1 MNKNLLITGGSGY
14 LGAHLVKTA
23 LAQGWRVYATYFT
36 RPFALVRGTALPLDL
51 RDSHKTSAVIRNI
64 SPRAI
69 IHTACSNFGEQSQA
83 IVPAATAVA
92 SSARDLGC
100 RLVHVSTDMVFDGEH
115 APYSDEAAPAP
126 TSDYGRAKARAEAL
140 VTQLCPSAVIVRP
153 SLIWGLDPIDHQTR
167 WLVDRVR
174 RRDPVTLFVDEV
186 RSPVHVT
193 DACAAL
199 LELIDKPEI
208 HGHMNLGGTQALT
221 RWDFGVKLL
230 SALRLAAAPYLVRQ
244 TVKES
249 GLARPRDLTMI
260 SARATGLLK
269 TKLRG
274 VDDVL
279 ESLRLP

>member
-14 LGAHLVKTA
+14 VGAQLVKIA
-23 LAQGWRVYATYFT
+23 QAQGWRVYATYYT
-36 RPFALVRGTALPLDL
+36 GPIALARGTAVPLDL
-51 RDSHKTSAVIRNI
+51 RDLNKTGAVFRNI
-64 SPRAI
+64 YPQAV
-69 IHTACSNFGEQSQA
+69 IHTACSNRGEQSQA
-83 IVPAATAVA
+83 IVPAAKSVA

-100 RLVHVSTDMVFDGEH
+100 RLVHVSSDMVFDGEH
-115 APYSDEAAPAP
+115 APYPDEAPPAPAN
-126 TSDYGRAKARAEAL
+126 DYGRAKAEAEAL
-140 VTQLCPSAVIVRP
+140 VGQLCPTAVIVRP

-167 WLVDRVR
+167 WLVDGVR

-193 DACAAL
+193 DLCAAL
-199 LELIDKPEI
+199 MELVIKPEI
-208 HGHMNLGGTQALT
+208 HGPMNLGGAQPLS

-244 TVKES
+244 MVKES

-260 SARATGLLK
+260 SARAMRLLK

-279 ESLRLP
+279 EGLRLP